1 MSTGSD
7 RELGALG
14 TPMTEPGL
22 EHFLKQQKLGEGTYG
37 IVFKAFD
44 TRTKKF
50 VALKKIRMDNEEQ
63 GVPPT
68 TLREVATLLELKHPN
83 IVQLLDVVNV
93 GTNLYLVF
101 EFMVQD
107 LRRYMDNA
115 GGMGSEGPMLIKSY
129 MYQLLNG
136 LAYCHSHRILHRDL
150 KPQNLLIDAK
160 GYLKLADFGLAR
172 VFSIPLRPYS
182 HEVVTLWY
190 RAPEV
195 LLGDQR
201 YSTPIDIWSAG
212 AIFAEMLSHQ
222 PLFPG
227 DSEIDELYRIFRIMG
242 TPTEDVWPGV
252 KNLPYWKDIFP
263 HWTKQ
268 EWRTTFPTITDPNIL
283 DLLDKMLVYDPA
295 QRISAKAALEH
306 PYFAELDKS
315 PFQPTS

>member
-1 MSTGSD
+1 MSGSGED
-7 RELGALG
+7 TA
-14 TPMTEPGL
+14 PEPGL
-22 EHFLKQQKLGEGTYG
+22 EHYDKQQKLGEGTYG
-37 IVFKAFD
+37 VVFKAID
-44 TRTKKF
+44 KRDGSV
-50 VALKKIRMDNEEQ
+50 VALKKIRMENEEQ

-68 TLREVATLLELKHPN
+68 TLREVATLLELRHPN
-83 IVQLLDVVNV
+83 IVRLLDVISV
-93 GTNLYLVF
+93 GTDLYLVF
-101 EFMVQD
+101 EFMIQD
-107 LRRYMDNA
+107 LHRYMEFA
-115 GGMGSEGPMLIKSY
+115 RGMGTDGAMLVRSY

-136 LAYCHSHRILHRDL
+136 LAFCHSHRILHRDL
-150 KPQNLLIDAK
+150 KPQNLLIDAN
-160 GYLKLADFGLAR
+160 GFLKLADFGLAR
-172 VFSIPLRPYS
+172 AFSIPLRPYS

-190 RAPEV
+190 RAPEI

-201 YSTPIDIWSAG
+201 YSTPVDIWSAG
-212 AIFAEMLSHQ
+212 TIFAEMLSLQ

-227 DSEIDELYRIFRIMG
+227 DSEIDELYKIFQIMG